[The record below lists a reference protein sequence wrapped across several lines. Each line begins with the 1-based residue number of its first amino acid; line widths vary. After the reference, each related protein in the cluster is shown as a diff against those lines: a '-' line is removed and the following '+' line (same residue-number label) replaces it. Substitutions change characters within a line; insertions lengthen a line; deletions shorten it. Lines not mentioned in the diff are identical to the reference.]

1 MSQEHIIDLV
11 ASYDDELKD
20 NLVEYCRQVIRFW
33 QVKDRGFDL
42 FITMGWWERNITWVP
57 FVRKDRSEE
66 FRECRKEEA
75 KLCASITI
83 LENRIKGKLDDFK
96 GILHSALERLNV
108 QQKDGK
114 EFQAV
119 GAVLQA
125 FQEFSKKFSCYNW
138 FLRFEK
144 KETSLSFSQRYPD
157 ARAIYRR
164 VLTKSDS

>member
-11 ASYDDELKD
+11 ASYNDELKD
-20 NLVEYCRQVIRFW
+20 DLVEYCRQVVRFG

-42 FITMGWWERNITWVP
+42 LIAMGWWERNIPWVP

-75 KLCASITI
+75 KLFASITI

-96 GILHSALERLNV
+96 VKLQAALNDLNV
-108 QQKDGK
+108 QEKDGK

-119 GAVLQA
+119 GAILQA
-125 FQEFSKKFSCYNW
+125 FREFSKKFSCYNW
-138 FLRFEK
+138 FFRFGK
-144 KETSLSFSQRYPD
+144 NETGLSFSQRYPD
-157 ARAIYRR
+157 AQAIYRR
-164 VLTKSDS
+164 VLAKPDS